1 MTRRR
6 FYNRL
11 AVRLTA
17 AFLLSATLGV
27 VLVAVVTWQVTSS
40 GFTNFV
46 NHVNAMNGMM
56 GGGSGGG
63 MMGGGAGNGLMF
75 GQYTQDALNF
85 LDSLTRTLW
94 LVGLAG
100 VALALVLGWLF
111 TRQIVAPVAEVSS
124 AARRIAGGDLSG
136 KVTARGAEELTD
148 LGHSFNAMAGELT
161 RDREMRQNMV
171 ADIAHELRTPLS
183 VLRANIEAMQDGV
196 LEPTADNL
204 ASLHQETAVLARL
217 IDDLRILSMAESGQL
232 KYHFEKT
239 DLSALCARIIGG
251 MRALFASK
259 DIALTY
265 EAPARVPEVNI
276 DADRIE
282 QVLRNLLNNA
292 HRYTPEG
299 GAVTVKVA
307 AEGGSLVVSVQ
318 DTGPG
323 IGPEDLQ
330 KVFNR
335 FYRVDPSRARRTGGS
350 GLGLAIVKQ
359 LVEAHCGEVRA
370 ESTPGQGSTFSFR
383 LPAA

>member
-1 MTRRR
+1 MTRRK

-17 AFLLSATLGV
+17 AFLLAATLGV
-27 VLVAVVTWQVTSS
+27 VLVAVITWRVTSS
-40 GFTNFV
+40 GFTDFV
-46 NHVNAMNGMM
+46 SHVNAMNGGM
-56 GGGSGGG
+56 GGGGG
-63 MMGGGAGNGLMF
+63 MMGGAGAGNGLMF
-75 GQYTQDALNF
+75 GQYTQEALDF
-85 LDSLTRTLW
+85 LNSLTRTLW

-100 VALALVLGWLF
+100 VVLALVLGWLF
-111 TRQIVAPVAEVSS
+111 TRQIVAPVAEVST
-124 AARRIAGGDLSG
+124 AARRIAGGDFSG

-148 LGHSFNAMAGELT
+148 LGHSFNTMAGELT
-161 RDREMRQNMV
+161 RDREVRQNMV

-239 DLSALCARIIGG
+239 DLAALCARIVEG

-259 DIALTY
+259 NIGLAF
-265 EAPARVPEVNI
+265 EAPAPLPEVTA
-276 DADRIE
+276 DADRIA
-282 QVLRNLLNNA
+282 QVVRNLLNNA

-299 GAVTVKVA
+299 GRVTVKLA
-307 AEGGSLVVSVQ
+307 AGADGVTVSVR

-323 IGPEDLQ
+323 IEPEDLK
-330 KVFNR
+330 KVFDR
-335 FYRVDPSRARRTGGS
+335 FYRVDRSRTRRTGGS

-359 LVEAHCGEVRA
+359 LVEAHGGEVRA
-370 ESTPGQGSTFSFR
+370 ESAVGEGSTFSFR